1 MKLGFWSLLIG
12 LVVFVSCTSN
22 IKQKSVADKTSENQ
36 EYSGGKAVKALEV
49 IQGSQYTYVRAD
61 ENGTEKWFAI
71 LKANIQVGQTYHYSE
86 AMEMVD
92 FTSKELN
99 KTFDKIYFLN
109 QLMGDQSIEE
119 IHHPKAV
126 APAEDINIEIV
137 DGQVSLV
144 DLFTKRDE
152 FNGKKVTVTGK
163 VVKVNNDILH
173 KNWIHIQ
180 DGSKQSENVN
190 YDLTVTTTESIEL
203 NSVVVFEGIL
213 SLNRDFGAGYKYDLI
228 LEEAIL
234 K

>member
-1 MKLGFWSLLIG
+1 M
-12 LVVFVSCTSN
+12 FVSCNSN
-22 IKQKSVADKTSENQ
+22 IKQKSAADKTAETQGLN
-36 EYSGGKAVKALEV
+36 GAIAINVLEV

-71 LKANIQVGQTYHYSE
+71 LKANIQVGKTYHYSE

-109 QLMGDQSIEE
+109 GLMGDQSMDE
-119 IHHPKAV
+119 IHHPKVV
-126 APAEDINIEIV
+126 APSEDINIELA
-137 DGQVSLV
+137 DGQVSLA
-144 DLFTKRDE
+144 DLYTKRDE
-152 FNGKKVTVTGK
+152 YEGKKVTVTGK
-163 VVKVNNDILH
+163 VVKVNNDILN

-180 DGSKQSENVN
+180 DGSKQSDNVN
-190 YDLTVTTTESIEL
+190 YDLTVTTIEKIEL
-203 NSVVVFEGIL
+203 NAVVVFEGVL